1 MDWELNPFCLKS
13 FFGFSKF
20 SLSFFWII
28 KTILTICKIHTRPL
42 ITISWKLIHYHCSEV
57 LTICLNKVWFNI
69 DITNGST
76 TTLFTVKLC
85 SIIRTVN
92 SKT

>member
-1 MDWELNPFCLKS
+1 MVGAAFGGIIRPPEQSWEIS
-13 FFGFSKF
+13 G
-20 SLSFFWII
+20 I

-42 ITISWKLIHYHCSEV
+42 ITISWKLIHYHCSEI